1 MAVTERQ
8 AHPGMLVL
16 ARESR
21 GMTQADVA
29 DAMTKA
35 SPSGATVVSQGY
47 VSRAEAGRLT
57 VSDDRLD
64 LYATALGYPR
74 RLLCLDPEV
83 SGVGVGL
90 IHHRKRASLSVA
102 TLRRVHAQLAFT
114 QIQLRGLTSTA
125 GDPAPGH
132 RFIRVALDD
141 LVTAKDAA
149 RHVRRSWGIAPG
161 PVPDVIGA
169 IEGAGGLVVVR
180 DLGSGL
186 LDAVSQWGEHSAPLL
201 LVNDCAPGDRCRFS
215 VAHELGHLVMHT
227 DPGSGPEQERQADA
241 FAAEF
246 LMPAS
251 DIRKAFADRIDLPK
265 LMELKRIWRV
275 SMSALLRRALDLGSI
290 TEWQHRTVTIEM
302 SALGYRTA
310 EPVEIAR
317 ERPKLVSE
325 LVHTLLDEHGLP
337 LEEAA
342 SCAHLLPE
350 DFQRLYVE
358 GDLTSSLLPL

>member
-1 MAVTERQ
+1 MAVADQQ
-8 AHPGMLVL
+8 AQPEMLVL

-29 DAMTKA
+29 TAMTKA
-35 SPSGATVVSQGY
+35 SPSGSTVVSQGY
-47 VSRAEAGRLT
+47 VSRAESGRLT
-57 VSDDRLD
+57 VSEDRLD
-64 LYATALGYPR
+64 LYATALGYPKEF
-74 RLLCLDPEV
+74 LCLDPEV
-83 SGVGVGL
+83 NGVGVGL
-90 IHHRKRASLSVA
+90 VHHRKRASLSVA
-102 TLRRVHAQLAFT
+102 VLRRVHAQLAFT
-114 QIQLRGLTSTA
+114 RFQLRGLASAAGNPTSEHGFT
-125 GDPAPGH
+125 
-132 RFIRVALDD
+132 RVAIDD

-149 RHVRRSWGIAPG
+149 RQVRRSWDMAPG

-180 DLGSGL
+180 DLGSDF
-186 LDAVSQWGEHSAPLL
+186 LDAVSQWGEHSAPVLL
-201 LVNDCAPGDRCRFS
+201 INNRAPGDRCRFS

-227 DPGSGPEQERQADA
+227 EPGSGPEQERQADA

-246 LMPAS
+246 LMPAA
-251 DIRKAFADRIDLPK
+251 DIRQAFADRIDLPR

-275 SMSALLRRALDLGSI
+275 SMSALLRRALDLGAV

-302 SALGYRTA
+302 SALGYRAA

-317 ERPKLVSE
+317 ERPRLVAT
-325 LVHTLLDEHGLP
+325 LVHTLLDERGLA

-358 GDLTSSLLPL
+358 GDRTSSLLPL